1 MTAPIGDH
9 GQARKLRWRRAKGG
23 VFVTVA
29 SIALLLALSVLVV
42 LITTTTLE
50 AAKLTGM
57 DAMAEAGI
65 AMSVRAFNYETDQDR
80 ESIPYLS
87 VSNIISGSSAE
98 EIGIKQYDA
107 ITSLNDEPLDT
118 MEQAWQILATA
129 EADEDGML
137 NLSISWVPA
146 VDRLIGEL
154 GSQSIPGQ
162 LGQYRASIESLNP
175 GSPAARAGLQEGDI
189 LMDANDLP
197 IQGRRKAW
205 GAIIAVAK
213 RQAPSE
219 PVTLTI
225 ERDGERMDVPLDAER
240 SGTLVAERDIWEAI
254 WDFATSLDSPNRPE
268 RAGLKSALL
277 GTIYIMLVM
286 MVFAFP
292 IGAMGAIYLEEYAS
306 KNVFT
311 DTVQILI
318 ANLAGIPSVA
328 YGIIGLQ
335 IFARE
340 LGMGN
345 SVLAGGLTLG
355 LVILPIMIIAA
366 RETLRAVPPWVREAA
381 YGVGATRWQVI
392 RSQVLPVSLPGMFTG
407 MILSLAQA
415 IGEAAPLIL
424 LGASLYVNYVPDGLL
439 SGFTAVPLQIFSW
452 VFRAKAGFN
461 TVAAVAILL
470 LVGMMILLNALAIW
484 LRNRYQK
491 GW

>member
-1 MTAPIGDH
+1 MTRFSDRQ
-9 GQARKLRWRRAKGG
+9 QARQLRWRRAKGAI
-23 VFVTVA
+23 FVGVA
-29 SIALLLALSVLVV
+29 SIALVLALAVLVV

-50 AAKLTGM
+50 ASKLTGM

-65 AMSVRAFNYETDQDR
+65 AMSVRAFNYETDEDR
-80 ESIPYLS
+80 ESIPYIS
-87 VSNIISGSSAE
+87 VSDITPDSSAQR
-98 EIGIKQYDA
+98 IGVHQYDA
-107 ITSLNDEPLDT
+107 ITSLDDEPLDA
-118 MEQAWQILATA
+118 MPQAWQIMATA
-129 EADEDGML
+129 EADRAGKL
-137 NLSISWVPA
+137 RLPISWVPA

-154 GSQSIPGQ
+154 GSASIPGK

-175 GSPAARAGLQEGDI
+175 DSPAAEAGLQEGDALI
-189 LMDANDLP
+189 DANDLP

-205 GAIIAVAK
+205 GAIVAVAK
-213 RQAPSE
+213 RQEPTE

-225 ERDGERMDVPLDAER
+225 ERDGQRMDVPLDAER
-240 SGTLVAERDIWEAI
+240 SGTLVAERNTWKAIWE
-254 WDFATSLDSPNRPE
+254 FATSLDSPNRPE
-268 RAGLKSALL
+268 RAGLQSALL

-461 TVAAVAILL
+461 TVASVAILIL
-470 LVGMMILLNALAIW
+470 LAVMIVLNALAIW

-491 GW
+491 SW

>member
-1 MTAPIGDH
+1 MTPFGDSR
-9 GQARKLRWRRAKGG
+9 QSRSLRWRRAKGG
-23 VFVTVA
+23 IFVGIATFA
-29 SIALLLALSVLVV
+29 LLIALAVLVV

-50 AAKLTGM
+50 ASKLTGM

-65 AMSVRAFNYETDQDR
+65 AMSVRAFNYETDTDR
-80 ESIPYLS
+80 ASIPYIS
-87 VSNIISGSSAE
+87 VSDLSSGSSAE
-98 EIGIKQYDA
+98 EIGIRQYDA
-107 ITSLNDEPLDT
+107 ITSLNDEPLNA
-118 MEQAWQILATA
+118 MEQAWTIMASA
-129 EADEDGML
+129 EAYESGVL
-137 NLSISWVPA
+137 HLPISWVQA
-146 VDRLIGEL
+146 LDRLIGEL
-154 GSQSIPGQ
+154 GSEPIPGK

-175 GSPAARAGLQEGDI
+175 GSPAAQAGLREGDI
-189 LMDANDLP
+189 LVSANNLP

-205 GAIIAVAK
+205 GAIVAVAK
-213 RQAPSE
+213 RQDASQPI
-219 PVTLTI
+219 TLTVQ
-225 ERDGERMDVPLDAER
+225 RNGETMDVQIDAER
-240 SGTLVAERDIWEAI
+240 SGTLVAERDVWEAV

-424 LGASLYVNYVPDGLL
+424 LGASLYVNYVPDSLL

-470 LVGMMILLNALAIW
+470 LLAVMIILNALAIW

>member
-1 MTAPIGDH
+1 MRPIGDQN
-9 GQARKLRWRRAKGG
+9 QARQLRWRRAKGG
-23 VFVTVA
+23 IFVVVA
-29 SIALLLALSVLVV
+29 SIALVLALAVLVV

-50 AAKLTGM
+50 ASKLTGM

-65 AMSVRAFNYETDQDR
+65 AMSVRAFNYETDQER
-80 ESIPYLS
+80 QSIPYLT
-87 VSNIISGSSAE
+87 VSEITTDSSAE
-98 EIGIKQYDA
+98 QSGINQYDA
-107 ITSLNDEPLDT
+107 ITSLNGEPLST
-118 MEQAWQILATA
+118 MHQAWRIMATA
-129 EADEDGML
+129 KADEDGKL
-137 NLSISWVPA
+137 RLPISWVPA

-154 GSQSIPGQ
+154 GSASVPGE
-162 LGQYRASIESLNP
+162 LGQYRASVKSLNP
-175 GSPAARAGLQEGDI
+175 DSPAARAGLQEGDV
-189 LMDANDLP
+189 LVDANDLP

-205 GAIIAVAK
+205 GAIVAAAK
-213 RQAPSE
+213 ENPADQPIQ
-219 PVTLTI
+219 LTI
-225 ERDGERMDVPLDAER
+225 RRNGNTMDIGLDAEL
-240 SGTLVAERDIWEAI
+240 SGTLVAERNTWEAI

-392 RSQVLPVSLPGMFTG
+392 QSQVLPVSLPGMFTG

-461 TVAAVAILL
+461 TVASVAILL
-470 LVGMMILLNALAIW
+470 LLVVMIILNALAIW

-491 GW
+491 SW

>member
-1 MTAPIGDH
+1 MTPIGNRRR
-9 GQARKLRWRRAKGG
+9 ARRMRWRRTKGG
-23 VFVTVA
+23 VFVTLA
-29 SIALLLALSVLVV
+29 SIALLLALAVLVV

-50 AAKLTGM
+50 ASKLTGM

-65 AMSVRAFNYETDQDR
+65 SMSVRAFNYETDEESR
-80 ESIPYLS
+80 SIPYLS
-87 VSNIISGSSAE
+87 VSDLSSGSSAE
-98 EIGIKQYDA
+98 AIGLQQYDA
-107 ITSLNDEPLDT
+107 VTSLNGEPLNS
-118 MEQAWQILATA
+118 MPQAWTILAGA

-137 NLSISWVPA
+137 RLPISWVPELE
-146 VDRLIGEL
+146 RLIGEL
-154 GSQSIPGQ
+154 GSEPIPGER
-162 LGQYRASIESLNP
+162 GQYRASIEWLNP
-175 GSPAARAGLQEGDI
+175 DSPAADAGLQVGDI
-189 LMDANDLP
+189 LIDANDLP

-205 GAIIAVAK
+205 GAIVAVAK
-213 RQAPSE
+213 RQSANN
-219 PVTLTI
+219 PVTITI
-225 ERDGERMDVPLDAER
+225 RRDGETMDVQLDAER
-240 SGTLVAERDIWEAI
+240 GGTLVAERDVWGAI

-286 MVFAFP
+286 IVFAFP

-311 DTVQILI
+311 DAMQILI

-345 SVLAGGLTLG
+345 SILAGGLTLG

-470 LVGMMILLNALAIW
+470 LLAVMIVLNALAIL

-491 GW
+491 SW

>member
-1 MTAPIGDH
+1 MRPIGDA
-9 GQARKLRWRRAKGG
+9 QQTRKLRWRRAKGG
-23 VFVTVA
+23 IFVTIA
-29 SIALLLALSVLVV
+29 SLALLLALAVLVV

-50 AAKLTGM
+50 ASKLTGM

-65 AMSVRAFNYETDQDR
+65 AMSVRAFTYETDTDR
-80 ESIPYLS
+80 ASIPYLS
-87 VSNIISGSSAE
+87 VSDLSPESSAE
-98 EIGIKQYDA
+98 EIGIAQYDA
-107 ITSLNDEPLDT
+107 ITSLGEEPLDS
-118 MEQAWQILATA
+118 MEQAWTVLAS
-129 EADEDGML
+129 ADADDDGML
-137 NLSISWVPA
+137 RLPVSWVPA
-146 VDRLIGEL
+146 LDRLIGEL
-154 GSQSIPGQ
+154 GSEPIPGK

-175 GSPAARAGLQEGDI
+175 DSPAARAGLKEGDV
-189 LMDANDLP
+189 LVSANDLP

-213 RQAPSE
+213 RQDPTE

-225 ERDGERMDVPLDAER
+225 QRDEETMDIQLDAER
-240 SGTLVAERDIWEAI
+240 SGTLVAERDVWGAI

-311 DTVQILI
+311 DTMQILI

-424 LGASLYVNYVPDGLL
+424 LGASLYVNYVPDSLL

-470 LVGMMILLNALAIW
+470 LLAVMIVLNALAIL

-491 GW
+491 NW